1 MSLISIVFFRRY
13 DDTQDIN
20 IFKFF
25 QVPIGNAKCV
35 ESFKFQN
42 YAPILK
48 HCHKSLNRCCF
59 SSLESAFASIN
70 NNKAA
75 NDISLRIEKSLES
88 EVVNR
93 IGFAN
98 DILKNEKRYKVET
111 KVHYSLIKYK

>member
-1 MSLISIVFFRRY
+1 MFQN
-13 DDTQDIN
+13 DAQ
-20 IFKFF
+20 IFKYC
-25 QVPIGNAKCV
+25 Q
-35 ESFKFQN
+35 
-42 YAPILK
+42 
-48 HCHKSLNRCCF
+48 KSLNGCCL
-59 SSLESAFASIN
+59 SSLASVFASIN
-70 NNKAA
+70 HSNTA